1 MKNLLKTA
9 FALSFVSLAACGGGG
24 ADAAIAKMGKM
35 ADKLCACKDMK
46 CAEGVMKEMSSM
58 KEPSGKPSK
67 AQMEKAM
74 KIAEKMAECQ
84 KKLMQADMPTPPTPP
99 PAPPADTT
107 TPPAAGSA
115 DGTGSAAP
123 AAGSA
128 APAAG
133 SAAAPTTP

>member
-1 MKNLLKTA
+1 MKNLIKTA
-9 FALSFVSLAACGGGG
+9 IAALSFAGLAACGGGG

-35 ADKLCACKDMK
+35 ADKLCKCTDMK

-84 KKLMQADMPTPPTPP
+84 KKLMTADMPP
-99 PAPPADTT
+99 PAPMPPPTPTPIPPVVVDPAA
-107 TPPAAGSA
+107 PPAPPP
-115 DGTGSAAP
+115 TPAP
-123 AAGSA
+123 A
-128 APAAG
+128 
-133 SAAAPTTP
+133 TP

>member
-9 FALSFVSLAACGGGG
+9 LAVSFVSLAACGGGG

-84 KKLMQADMPTPPTPP
+84 KKLMQADMPPVPPTPP
-99 PAPPADTT
+99 PAPPTPTPTPDTT
-107 TPPAAGSA
+107 GTAPAPT
-115 DGTGSAAP
+115 DTTAP

-128 APAAG
+128 TPPPA
-133 SAAAPTTP
+133 TP

>member
-1 MKNLLKTA
+1 MKNLIKTA
-9 FALSFVSLAACGGGG
+9 IAALSFAGLAACGGGG

-84 KKLMQADMPTPPTPP
+84 KKLMTAAAPPMPPMPPPTPTPLPPVVVDPAAPPAPTPP
-99 PAPPADTT
+99 PV
-107 TPPAAGSA
+107 TP
-115 DGTGSAAP
+115 
-123 AAGSA
+123 
-128 APAAG
+128 
-133 SAAAPTTP
+133 

>member
-84 KKLMQADMPTPPTPP
+84 KKLMTADMPAPP
-99 PAPPADTT
+99 PAPPAPPPAPPA
-107 TPPAAGSA
+107 PPAADPA
-115 DGTGSAAP
+115 TGSGSAP
-123 AAGSA
+123 AA
-128 APAAG
+128 P
-133 SAAAPTTP
+133 APTTP

>member
-1 MKNLLKTA
+1 MKNLIKTA
-9 FALSFVSLAACGGGG
+9 IAAMSFASLAACGGGG

-84 KKLMQADMPTPPTPP
+84 KKLMQADMPPPPPPP
-99 PAPPADTT
+99 PADPAPAAPAD
-107 TPPAAGSA
+107 PA
-115 DGTGSAAP
+115 AAP
-123 AAGSA
+123 AA
-128 APAAG
+128 PADP
-133 SAAAPTTP
+133 AAAPPAAPPAPAPATP